1 MAKFAVVRLNLPPPH
16 FAHSGIMTE
25 VCETVHYGLRGLG
38 HDSVVTENVVFGD
51 RINILFAGHLLP
63 LFSDFSLPPFT
74 VLFNLE
80 PIIPEMLARMPQY
93 PGLLNHP
100 SVRKVWDYDA
110 QNIPALA
117 NLGITHAAHVPIGYV
132 PEMTR
137 IAKTATCDYDV
148 LFYGVLVERR
158 LELQKALAK
167 AGLRTH
173 FAAGVY
179 GSERD
184 ALIARAKVVLNIS
197 QFERDR
203 RFDQVRL
210 SYLLA
215 NGKCVVSEGGIDP
228 ELERQYAA
236 GVTFA
241 PYDELVAECVYLCT
255 VTAERE
261 LMERRGFDFFARRLQ
276 CEYLRAPVAELL
288 RLQAQ

>member
-1 MAKFAVVRLNLPPPH
+1 MANFAVVRLNLPPPH

-38 HDSVVTENVVFGD
+38 HDSVLTENVVFGD

-63 LFSDFSLPPFT
+63 LFGDFSLPPFT

-80 PIIPEMLARMPQY
+80 PIIPEMLARIPQY
-93 PGLLNHP
+93 PDLLRHP
-100 SVRKVWDYDA
+100 NVRRVWDYDA

-117 NLGITHAAHVPIGYV
+117 KLGITDAAHVPIGYA

-137 IAKTATCDYDV
+137 IAPVAACDIDV

-158 LELQKALAK
+158 LALQKELAK
-167 AGLRTH
+167 AGLRTN

-184 ALIARAKVVLNIS
+184 ALIARAKVVLNVS
-197 QFERDR
+197 QFEHGS

-215 NGKCVVSEGGIDP
+215 NRKCIVSEGGIDP
-228 ELERQYAA
+228 GLERQYAA

-241 PYDELVAECVYLCT
+241 PHAGLVSECIYLCA
-255 VTAERE
+255 VAAERE
-261 LMERRGFDFFARRLQ
+261 LMEQRGFDFFSRRLQ
-276 CEYLRAPVAELL
+276 CDYLREPVAELL
-288 RLQAQ
+288 RLESS